1 MRLGETYKSLDV
13 DELRHCRTG
22 AALASISQANAGLVR
37 RDLLRTRDAREA
49 MRRHTCAERI
59 AICAEAGELFM
70 HGDVPL
76 DDGHMQ
82 SPQAY
87 VEMLSATTGLPHTL
101 CRRNMQKIFTV
112 LSGMDAILAGLTR
125 GLDLQVIDEGIGEQ
139 AGVPVSF
146 MAEADHLAVV
156 LPNNSPGVNS
166 IWLPAVALKIPVLI
180 KPGGEEPWTPW
191 RIIQSLI
198 VAGFPREG
206 LGFYPTDHEGA
217 NTLLRAAGK
226 AMIFGDDQTVQR
238 YANDPCVQVHGPGRS
253 KVIIGADEIER
264 WRDYIDVLVASVADN
279 SGRSCINASTII
291 VPSHADE
298 IADALARR
306 LANITPRPANDDEA
320 ALAGFNSPQMAAYI
334 DEAIDE
340 ALREDGVVDVSAR
353 YRAGPRRAEY
363 DGGYYL
369 LPTVVR
375 CESFDQP
382 LANTEFMFPFVAVVQ
397 VDQELIV
404 DTIGPSLAVTV
415 ISDDALL
422 LEALMLYPG
431 VDRLNIGAI
440 PTSHVEWNQPHEGNL
455 FDWLYKRRAIQ
466 RVPA

>member
-22 AALASISQANAGLVR
+22 AALASISQANAGLAR

-49 MRRHTCAERI
+49 LRRHTCAERI

-279 SGRSCINASTII
+279 SGRSCINASTIRS
-291 VPSHADE
+291 PTPWHAGLRTSRLDRPTMTKPRSR
-298 IADALARR
+298 ASTARR
-306 LANITPRPANDDEA
+306 WPHTSTRPSMRRFAKTASLTFPRNIAPVRGAPNTTA
-320 ALAGFNSPQMAAYI
+320 ATTCSRLSS
-334 DEAIDE
+334 
-340 ALREDGVVDVSAR
+340 DVSH
-353 YRAGPRRAEY
+353 
-363 DGGYYL
+363 L
-369 LPTVVR
+369 TSHWPT
-375 CESFDQP
+375 
-382 LANTEFMFPFVAVVQ
+382 
-397 VDQELIV
+397 
-404 DTIGPSLAVTV
+404 PS
-415 ISDDALL
+415 SCFRLL
-422 LEALMLYPG
+422 LSY
-431 VDRLNIGAI
+431 RLIRN
-440 PTSHVEWNQPHEGNL
+440 
-455 FDWLYKRRAIQ
+455 
-466 RVPA
+466 